1 MDTTA
6 TPTQENAFQPDAA
19 AIFRAM
25 TAYQVSM
32 ALKGAIEL
40 ELFTHIADGAV
51 TVPGLASRAKAN
63 EKGIR
68 IVCDFLTLSGF
79 LTKQDGTYG
88 LTPNTAFF
96 LSKHSPAYMGSAV
109 SFLTNDF
116 QLTTF
121 SDIASVV
128 RKGGTLKGQGS
139 MEPENPM
146 WVELARSMAPIS
158 AIAARGVAAL
168 TAEPGRPMKVLDIAA
183 GPGMYG
189 IEVAKR
195 NAQAQVYAQDWKIV
209 LELSTE
215 HARQAGVADRYHPI
229 PGSAFDVDLG
239 NGYDLVLLP
248 NFLHHFDPPTNV
260 KLLKKLR
267 AAMKPGGQ
275 LATIEFTPNDDRISP
290 PAPAAFSLVML
301 TNTVGGDAWTLA
313 ELDRM
318 FRDAGFGPS
327 QAHEIPP
334 SPETLI
340 LTAY

>member
-6 TPTQENAFQPDAA
+6 TPTQDNTFQPDAA

-96 LSKHSPAYMGSAV
+96 LSKRSPAYMGSAV

-146 WVELARSMAPIS
+146 WVEFARGMAPIS

-195 NAQAQVYAQDWKIV
+195 NPQAQVYAQDWKIV

-215 HARQAGVADRYHPI
+215 HARQASV
-229 PGSAFDVDLG
+229 
-239 NGYDLVLLP
+239 
-248 NFLHHFDPPTNV
+248 
-260 KLLKKLR
+260 
-267 AAMKPGGQ
+267 
-275 LATIEFTPNDDRISP
+275 
-290 PAPAAFSLVML
+290 
-301 TNTVGGDAWTLA
+301 
-313 ELDRM
+313 
-318 FRDAGFGPS
+318 
-327 QAHEIPP
+327 
-334 SPETLI
+334 
-340 LTAY
+340 